1 MSGSILV
8 GNEVLPQ
15 WEQGFDKVLTQNRDI
30 QALEQI
36 YHPPQEVPATEFWY
50 RVQLYCLKNDNQ
62 F

>member
-15 WEQGFDKVLTQNRDI
+15 WEQGSDKVLTQNREI

-36 YHPPQEVPATEFWY
+36 YQPPQEVPVTEILVQGAT
-50 RVQLYCLKNDNQ
+50 LLPKK
-62 F
+62 